1 MFSSFKT
8 NTEFLANPFALPSGL
23 EWGNYARALEKS
35 NLLGNL
41 GNSVY
46 VVCASLAVLAVCV
59 IPSSYC
65 LARFRFRGSKLIL
78 SVYMAAVFI
87 QATYI
92 MIPLFLQMNQLNW
105 LNKLTPLALLYAVMQ
120 FPFSIFL
127 LSGFMRGI
135 PRDFEEAAMIDGCGY
150 FRILLKVIVPMARPG
165 IVTVCMLSAMAA
177 WNEYPLALVLI
188 TDPHN
193 QTLPVGLANLYEV
206 QRYATDWG
214 ALFAALVMVL
224 IPTILIYAVG
234 QRYLIQGIGAGGL
247 KG

>member
-1 MFSSFKT
+1 
-8 NTEFLANPFALPSGL
+8 
-23 EWGNYARALEKS
+23 
-35 NLLGNL
+35 
-41 GNSVY
+41 
-46 VVCASLAVLAVCV
+46 
-59 IPSSYC
+59 
-65 LARFRFRGSKLIL
+65 
-78 SVYMAAVFI
+78 
-87 QATYI
+87 
-92 MIPLFLQMNQLNW
+92 
-105 LNKLTPLALLYAVMQ
+105 
-120 FPFSIFL
+120 
-127 LSGFMRGI
+127 
-135 PRDFEEAAMIDGCGY
+135 MIDGCGY

-188 TDPHN
+188 TDPHK